1 MIKRILLIFVMLV
14 VSCYIVVAVTL
25 FNRKPADKVC
35 TGIELTV
42 EDSVNYNFVT
52 QQGIEKLLKSK
63 RLFPVGKPTGSINVR
78 LLEETIAKYPFV
90 SDAQCYL
97 TTGNKINIDI
107 CQRIPLLRIMSDN
120 GDNYYI
126 DSEGDIM
133 TSISQPVHV
142 AVATGF
148 IDRKF
153 AKNELFALG
162 KYLHTSPFWN
172 AQVEQI
178 NVTPQKEIEI
188 VPRVGSHILFLG
200 KAEDYDKKFSK
211 LQTFYEKAL
220 NHVGWNK
227 YRRISIEFK
236 NQIIGTKK
244 DK

>member
-1 MIKRILLIFVMLV
+1 MIKRILLIFVMLA

-25 FNRKPADKVC
+25 FNRKPDDKIC
-35 TGIELTV
+35 EGIELTV

-52 QQGIEKLLKSK
+52 KKGIEELLKSK
-63 RLFPVGKPTGSINVR
+63 RLLPQGKPAGSINVR

-90 SDAQCYL
+90 SEAQCYL
-97 TTGNKINIDI
+97 TSGNKVNIDI
-107 CQRIPLLRIMSDN
+107 RQRIPLLRIMSDN

-126 DSEGDIM
+126 DNKGEIM
-133 TSISQPVHV
+133 SVLSQPVHV

-148 IDRKF
+148 IDKKF
-153 AKNELFALG
+153 AKGELFALG
-162 KYLHTSPFWN
+162 KCLQDNPFWK

-178 NVTPQKEIEI
+178 NITPQKEIEI
-188 VPRVGSHILFLG
+188 VPRVGNHILFLG

-227 YRRISIEFK
+227 YQRISIEFK

-244 DK
+244 EK